1 MEFEWDE
8 RKRQKLLKERQLDLV
23 RVARIF
29 RGSVL
34 TELDTRSDYGEDRY
48 ISIGKIEEEIFVV
61 VHTTRADAVRLIT
74 AWRAGRRA
82 RRRYQARYP

>member
-8 RKRQKLLKERQLDLV
+8 RKRQRLLDERGIDLV

-29 RGSVL
+29 RGQL
-34 TELDTRSDYGEDRY
+34 ITEPDTRFDYGEDRY
-48 ISIGKIEEEIFVV
+48 ISIGKVEDEVFVL
-61 VHTTRADAVRLIT
+61 VHAQRADAIRLIT